1 MRSAELGEQWPGAI
15 ERQTLPQSDPP
26 SLQLRNSTRRGDKQP
41 SHWRKGHDM
50 RAMILRAFGGN
61 GPKLRFSIKLGSV
74 KSASLSTSLQSY
86 ERQTDGQS
94 HGANLIEQPLHFIA
108 GEARLSR

>member
-1 MRSAELGEQWPGAI
+1 
-15 ERQTLPQSDPP
+15 
-26 SLQLRNSTRRGDKQP
+26 
-41 SHWRKGHDM
+41 M

-61 GPKLRFSIKLGSV
+61 RPKLRFSIKLGSV

-94 HGANLIEQPLHFIA
+94 HG
-108 GEARLSR
+108 R